1 MNVRKNF
8 ESNYDTEITELLV
21 LTNERVGGGY
31 KEHGMLVPSLKFIA
45 SVNLQTG
52 ELSQERGVLQWM
64 IPDNNQEGWGF
75 DFEQFQIYR
84 IRARKHKST
93 QNYYLLLEILEENV
107 SDPQLAPIKEHVS
120 TPVTIEDSALGTFL
134 LDREYSWFEGA
145 ADWLGTE
152 CQIYLI
158 TDEEDGE
165 TAKKAYAHFQTLYQ
179 DRAAWDDKFR
189 QSAADELLEL
199 ANDWYDPDS
208 YYEDDNDD
216 ETCEN
221 LDDSKDDEMPIQRD
235 EFLRRLSIETIEIGA
250 EGSMTVYYDADEMF
264 TDHAIVIYAEIDGK
278 ITSADIIG

>member
-1 MNVRKNF
+1 MNVKKKF

-21 LTNERVGGGY
+21 LTNECVGGGY
-31 KEHGMLVPSLKFIA
+31 KEAGMIVPSLKFIA

-52 ELSQERGVLQWM
+52 ELSRKSGDLQWM
-64 IPDNNQEGWGF
+64 IPDDNREGWGF

-84 IRARKHKST
+84 IRARKHKRFKED
-93 QNYYLLLEILEENV
+93 YLLLEILEENV
-107 SDPQLAPIKEHVS
+107 SDPQLDPIKEHVS
-120 TPVTIEDSALGTFL
+120 APVTIEDNTLGTFL
-134 LDREYSWFEGA
+134 LEREYSWFEGV

-152 CQIYLI
+152 CRIYLI

-165 TAKKAYAHFQTLYQ
+165 TAEKAYAHFQTLYQ

-189 QSAADELLEL
+189 QFAADKLLEL
-199 ANDWYDPDS
+199 ANDWYDPDE
-208 YYEDDNDD
+208 EDD
-216 ETCEN
+216 EN
-221 LDDSKDDEMPIQRD
+221 FDDDEMPIKRD
-235 EFLRRLSIETIEIGA
+235 EFLRRLSIESIEIDD